1 MYQNDFL
8 KQRSKRLDE
17 IASKPQPKRSQ
28 AEAYAQYDRL
38 MRLSREEAIGSIET
52 IDQIPKSETLDN

>member
-1 MYQNDFL
+1 MLINDFL

-17 IASKPQPKRSQ
+17 IAAKPQPKRSQ

-38 MRLSREEAIGSIET
+38 KKLSEELPVGKDET
-52 IDQIPKSETLDN
+52 SYENT

>member
-1 MYQNDFL
+1 MHQNDFL
-8 KQRSKRLDE
+8 KERSRKLDE

-38 MRLSREEAIGSIET
+38 EQLSREEAIAAIEK
-52 IDQIPKSETLDN
+52 IEKLPGDE

>member
-8 KQRSKRLDE
+8 KEHMKAMEEL
-17 IASKPQPKRSQ
+17 ASKPQRKRSQ

-38 MRLSREEAIGSIET
+38 KKLSEGAR
-52 IDQIPKSETLDN
+52 